1 MKNSIKMLIIV
12 QVFSCY
18 NIYGVAL
25 QEKKTNIIPST
36 PHVNYALDGGSVSEN
51 FVPKS
56 IIFIIADGTGIGQYS
71 LSYYEIGRAS
81 CRERV

>member
-36 PHVNYALDGGSVSEN
+36 PHVNYPLNRTALSEDS
-51 FVPKS
+51 VPKS
-56 IIFIIADGTGIGQYS
+56 IIFININYMIQKDLGVKI
-71 LSYYEIGRAS
+71 
-81 CRERV
+81 